1 MIDKLKAVNKAR
13 KLQSDIKSQL
23 EQIFRQE
30 EKGNNSVLVRGDKRI
45 EKIVIDGEER
55 SDIKAMLNDALKQ
68 IDKKSEKKMKDQAGD
83 LMALLGL

>member
-23 EQIFRQE
+23 EQIFHQE